1 MTDLSVTIA
10 GIRFPFCI
18 MNASGALSTT
28 REELLALAE
37 SQSGAIVT
45 KSITVSSFL
54 DPGARCGLE
63 NPGYAYYVELLP
75 ELARYG
81 KPIMAS
87 VAGMTTNEYVTV
99 ARALA
104 QAGASLIELNLSDPH
119 VQEHVAPF
127 TSAERLWALL
137 RAVRKEVSVP
147 LAIKFPPVVPLSY
160 PETAA
165 ILSEAG
171 VEIVVCHNNLAK
183 DGDVVLSQVT
193 ELHTASGGRL
203 DIIGVGGV
211 CDGEDAYA
219 ALQGGARAIQIGSAL
234 VKEGPSV
241 FARLY
246 REMMGQALRTGVQL
260 NAPSGQALRTD
271 ATCRVSTE

>member
-10 GIRFPFCI
+10 GIHFPFCI

-45 KSITVSSFL
+45 KSITAAPFL

-63 NPGYAYYVELLP
+63 NPGYTYYVELLP
-75 ELARYG
+75 ELTQSG
-81 KPIMAS
+81 KPVIAS
-87 VAGMTTNEYVTV
+87 VAGMTADEYVTV

-104 QAGASLIELNLSDPH
+104 QAGASVIELNLSDPH

-127 TSAERLWALL
+127 TSAERLWTLL
-137 RAVRKEVSVP
+137 LAVRKEVSVP
-147 LAIKFPPVVPLSY
+147 LAVKLPSAVPLSY

-165 ILSEAG
+165 ILSEVG
-171 VEIVVCHNNLAK
+171 VEVVVCHNNPAQ
-183 DGDVVLSQVT
+183 DGGSLMSQVT
-193 ELHTASGGRL
+193 ELHTASGGKL
-203 DIIGVGGV
+203 DIISVGGV
-211 CDGEDAYA
+211 SDGEDAYA

-234 VKEGPSV
+234 VREGPSV

-246 REMMGQALRTGVQL
+246 REMMRQALRTGVQL
-260 NAPSGQALRTD
+260 NAPSALRTD